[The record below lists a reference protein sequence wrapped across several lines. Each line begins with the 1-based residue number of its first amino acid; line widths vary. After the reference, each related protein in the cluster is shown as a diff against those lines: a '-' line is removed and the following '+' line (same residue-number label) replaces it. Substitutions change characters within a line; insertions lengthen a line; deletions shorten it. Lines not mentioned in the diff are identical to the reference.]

1 VGSFRTVLSR
11 IAVVL
16 VASAFALI
24 VSEYSV
30 RLAVPKYD
38 PAGHISFF
46 TDPET
51 RVLLGRPNTKTRQIK
66 NSGDYD
72 VEVAFN
78 RHGLRDRRD
87 IADGKMQDLYV
98 LGDSFPFG
106 WGVEEAERFS
116 NVLEKMIGRRVFN
129 ISTTANV
136 DGYERLLSYSDRQ
149 GAKIRD
155 VILAVNMID
164 DVQNYEMVAKPV
176 PQDVPAPQTAV
187 SLQAVKEFLI
197 KNSALYFL
205 ATAAVGSIDVLRTA
219 LVRLGFVKTLN
230 VVRGGL
236 PNRDA
241 IRSTVG
247 RIAALSKKYNL
258 TVLIIPSRGLWVG
271 GHRKAAAEAH
281 EKFADELRRR
291 GLNPVD
297 MRPVMEATGSPM
309 QFHFLNDGH
318 WRRQGHA
325 LAAAELARRLKSGP
339 PRPEMN

>member
-1 VGSFRTVLSR
+1 MLSR
-11 IAVVL
+11 IAVVS
-16 VASAFALI
+16 VASAFALV

-38 PAGHISFF
+38 PAGHIAFF

-51 RVLLGRPNTKTRQIK
+51 RVLLGKPNSRTRQIK

-72 VEVAFN
+72 VDVAFN

-87 IADGKMQDLYV
+87 IADGRIQDLYV
-98 LGDSFPFG
+98 LGDSFAFG

-116 NVLEKMIGRRVFN
+116 SVLEKMTGRRVFN
-129 ISTTANV
+129 IATTANV
-136 DGYERLLSYSDRQ
+136 DGYERLLAYSSRQ

-155 VILAVNMID
+155 VILAINMID

-176 PQDVPAPQTAV
+176 PQEGPAPRTAV
-187 SLQAVKEFLI
+187 SLQAVKVFLL

-205 ATAAVGSIDVLRTA
+205 ATSAIGTIDVLRTA
-219 LVRLGFVKTLN
+219 LIRFGFIKILN
-230 VVRGGL
+230 VVSGGL
-236 PNRDA
+236 PGRDA
-241 IRSTVG
+241 IRSTAG

-271 GHRKAAAEAH
+271 HHRQAAAEAH
-281 EKFADELRRR
+281 EKFADELRHR

-297 MRPVMEATGSPM
+297 MRPIMEATGNPM

-318 WRRQGHA
+318 WRPQGHA
-325 LAAAELARRLKSGP
+325 LAAAELARRLMSGP
-339 PRPEMN
+339 QRPAMN